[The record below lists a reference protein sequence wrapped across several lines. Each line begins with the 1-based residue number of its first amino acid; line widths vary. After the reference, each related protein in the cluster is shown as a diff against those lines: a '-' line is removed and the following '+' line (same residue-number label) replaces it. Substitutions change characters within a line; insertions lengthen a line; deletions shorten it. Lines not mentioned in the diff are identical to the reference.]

1 ESGSGKEL
9 VARAL
14 HDYGHRRGGP
24 FVAVNMAAIPHDLI
38 ESELFGHERG
48 AFTGASQRRDGRFAQ
63 AQGGTLFLDEIGDMP
78 PEAQTRLLR
87 VLQEGVFAPIGA
99 RQTIRT
105 DTRIIAATHRD
116 LSAAIRQGRFREDL
130 FYRLNVVPIKVP
142 ALRERRE
149 DIGLLAQHFLQA
161 AMDAGLPV
169 KTISRDGIALLREH
183 AWPGNVREL
192 ENLVRRLA
200 ALCANDTIG
209 ADDVAQHLTPNRSAT
224 RRQNE
229 TLSQSIEGQLQTYF
243 ENHGEMLPA
252 PGLYDRMLRELERPL
267 LALTLDATE
276 GNQLKAAEILGINRN
291 TLRKKLRDLD
301 IEAIRGRGAGR

>member
-1 ESGSGKEL
+1 MRK
-9 VARAL
+9 
-14 HDYGHRRGGP
+14 
-24 FVAVNMAAIPHDLI
+24 
-38 ESELFGHERG
+38 
-48 AFTGASQRRDGRFAQ
+48 
-63 AQGGTLFLDEIGDMP
+63 
-78 PEAQTRLLR
+78 
-87 VLQEGVFAPIGA
+87 
-99 RQTIRT
+99 
-105 DTRIIAATHRD
+105 
-116 LSAAIRQGRFREDL
+116 
-130 FYRLNVVPIKVP
+130 
-142 ALRERRE
+142 
-149 DIGLLAQHFLQA
+149 
-161 AMDAGLPV
+161 
-169 KTISRDGIALLREH
+169 
-183 AWPGNVREL
+183 L